1 MMHAPF
7 SIRDKCITFLSV
19 LNLDPVNCLR
29 ISQIP
34 VSQEFDRHAQ
44 CPDLILT
51 RISLLTLSVTD
62 AIIEKSY
69 GIDFWAEIKEKS
81 A

>member
-51 RISLLTLSVTD
+51 RISLLTLSVTG

-69 GIDFWAEIKEKS
+69 GIDFWAEIKEK
-81 A
+81 AA